1 MLQCAVDMEPFME
14 PSGSA
19 LLDESTSAR
28 IVATTVA
35 SGTREK
41 SARYGSRA
49 AEPAVAVEHV
59 TDEINQPPRGVRD
72 AHR

>member
-41 SARYGSRA
+41 SARYGS
-49 AEPAVAVEHV
+49 
-59 TDEINQPPRGVRD
+59 PP
-72 AHR
+72 